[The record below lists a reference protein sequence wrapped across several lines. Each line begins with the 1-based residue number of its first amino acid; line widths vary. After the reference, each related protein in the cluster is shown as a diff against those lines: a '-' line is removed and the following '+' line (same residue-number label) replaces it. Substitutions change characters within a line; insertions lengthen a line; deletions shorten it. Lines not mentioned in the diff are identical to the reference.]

1 MITEE
6 VFFLSNLEGYVSEI
20 KLKEKNQIMT
30 KEDMQRCIS
39 RISHEII
46 EHNGETKDVII
57 VGMRTRGYHIAK
69 RIAEEIFKIRQEK
82 ILVGA
87 LDVTFYRD
95 DFRTKLKQPGV
106 KATEILFEVE
116 NKHVILVDD
125 VLYTGR
131 TVRAALDELNDL
143 GRPKSVQLAVLID
156 RGHRE
161 MPIRA
166 DYVGKNIPT
175 AQNEEIAVR
184 VQEEDNIDNV
194 WLMEV
199 KSC

>member
-1 MITEE
+1 MP
-6 VFFLSNLEGYVSEI
+6 V
-20 KLKEKNQIMT
+20 KLKEKSQVLT
-30 KEDMQRCIS
+30 DLDLDRCIT
-39 RISHEII
+39 RMAHEII
-46 EHNGETKDVII
+46 EHNKGVENLVV

-69 RIAEEIFKIRQEK
+69 RLAAKIEEIENRKIP
-82 ILVGA
+82 VGA

-95 DFRTKLKQPGV
+95 DYRTKLKQPGV
-106 KATEILFEVE
+106 RATEILFPIEGQR
-116 NKHVILVDD
+116 VILVDD

-131 TVRAALDELNDL
+131 TVRAALDELVDL
-143 GRPKSVQLAVLID
+143 GRAQNIQFAVLVD

-175 AQNEEIAVR
+175 SQDEEISVR
-184 VQEEDNIDNV
+184 VKEEDNADGV

-199 KSC
+199 K